1 MRRTITSI
9 IAATALAA
17 AIATPV
23 MGAAPTYLLSGRCL
37 DRTDPNGQ
45 ILNYGTSGSMSEV
58 KAYLNMLKQDS
69 CAPGTNTYTITR
81 L

>member
-1 MRRTITSI
+1 MRRTITSV
-9 IAATALAA
+9 IAGMALAA

-23 MGAAPTYLLSGRCL
+23 MGAAPTYLLSGQCL

-45 ILNYGTSGSMSEV
+45 ILNYATSGSMSEDR
-58 KAYLNMLKQDS
+58 AFLNMLRQDI
-69 CAPGTNTYTITR
+69 CAAGGNTYTITR